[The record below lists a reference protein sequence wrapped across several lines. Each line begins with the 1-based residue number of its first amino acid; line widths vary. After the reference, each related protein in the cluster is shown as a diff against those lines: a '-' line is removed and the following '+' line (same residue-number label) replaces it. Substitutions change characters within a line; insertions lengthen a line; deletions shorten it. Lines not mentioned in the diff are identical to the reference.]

1 MLLNILSKSNPGHTL
16 LVFVLLNAESHGL
29 RRIEPEPYDCE
40 CGNILTPFELDLG
53 DRRKQSWPDCKSWRD
68 DGQKRCP
75 ECGERV
81 STDKQQHAHAL
92 GYESFDQDEYDD
104 ITDEARQTAFD
115 KTDGT
120 CIACG
125 QPAEAI
131 HRIVPPMFGGS
142 GDPVNLAPVC
152 SDHRHQTGHRFVD
165 VLAPWEWEN
174 FSELDWE
181 EYVTELRDDYSES
194 DSDAAERIVELCEGL
209 LEDER
214 PPNPRPYADSNL
226 GEPIEADVSIDSSAD
241 TRVAVKEVI
250 EQTSEEYSDDAGIS
264 ERVVRFVVREQCEV
278 GKGEVESTIESL
290 LNRGELYRP
299 SENRLKAV

>member
-1 MLLNILSKSNPGHTL
+1 MLLGFRGSSKQRHTL
-16 LVFVLLNAESHGL
+16 LVFVVLDAESHGL
-29 RRIEPEPYDCE
+29 QRIEPEPYDCE
-40 CGNILTPFELDLG
+40 CGNVLTPFELDLG
-53 DRRKQSWPDCKSWRD
+53 DRRKQSWPECKSWRG

-75 ECGERV
+75 ECRERV

-92 GYESFDQDEYDD
+92 GYESFEEDDYED
-104 ITDEARQTAFD
+104 ITDEAREAAFD

-125 QPAEAI
+125 QEAESV

-152 SDHRHQTGHRFVD
+152 SDHQHHTGHRFVD
-165 VLAPWEWEN
+165 VIAPWEWE
-174 FSELDWE
+174 SHSGLDWE
-181 EYVTELRDDYSES
+181 EYVTELRERFDATDD
-194 DSDAAERIVELCEGL
+194 DAAEQIVGLCDRL

-226 GEPIEADVSIDSSAD
+226 GEPIDVDASIDSSVD
-241 TRVAVKEVI
+241 PRVAVKEAI
-250 EQTSEEYSDDAGIS
+250 KQASGEYSDDGGVP

-278 GKGEVESTIESL
+278 AKGEVESTIESML
-290 LNRGELYRP
+290 DHGEVYR
-299 SENRLKAV
+299 SSGTRLKAV